1 MFREFNGR
9 VWESEEKYKE
19 YKDNVRKYMSRSLA
33 VEHYADYSGDNS
45 VYKDPAFLK
54 LKEYRAD
61 GQNLDANQIF
71 TTTAELVQL
80 FNNLIEKIGT
90 QKFIKSEDGSV
101 DFNWQAKKDNK

>member
-1 MFREFNGR
+1 MYKEFNGR

-54 LKEYRAD
+54 LKAYRTE
-61 GQNLDANQIF
+61 GQKLDAGQVF
-71 TTTAELVQL
+71 AVTAELVQL

-90 QKFIKSEDGSV
+90 QKFSKSADGSV
-101 DFNWQAKKDNK
+101 DFIWQTSKDSK

>member
-1 MFREFNGR
+1 MYKEFNGR

-45 VYKDPAFLK
+45 VYNEPAFLK

-61 GQNLDANQIF
+61 GEKRDANQVF
-71 TTTAELVQL
+71 TATVELVEL
-80 FNNLIEKIGT
+80 FNKLIEKIGM
-90 QKFIKSEDGSV
+90 QKFSKSADGSV
-101 DFNWQAKKDNK
+101 DFIWQTSKDSK